1 MLLEMR
7 EITKVFPGVKALDT
21 VNLTLKAG
29 EILAIVGENGAGKST
44 LIKILSGAYQP
55 DKGEILLNGQK
66 AENMTPLTAIK
77 KGIGVIYQ
85 ELNSVDQLTVAEN
98 IFMGNLPRKG
108 RLKTIDYQAME
119 RDSRLLLT
127 RVGMKIHPFTLMEK
141 LSVAEKQLIEIA
153 KTLSKDI
160 KILVMDEP
168 TAALN
173 QKEIKILFGIIKE
186 LSAQGIGILYISHRM
201 EEIFQI
207 SDRVMVMRDGLA
219 IKTLVTSQTNID
231 ELIPLMVGRKIVDI
245 YPTREICTK
254 KEICFQVK
262 NLSTVFLKQIDF
274 DVHQGE
280 IVGLFGLMGC
290 GSNEIARSI
299 FGADSCHFDEMILND
314 SPVSITSP
322 EKAKKAGIAYIP
334 SDRKKEG
341 LMLIHNLCH
350 NISITILNQIKK
362 NHLINETLEKSQ
374 VDALINKL
382 SIKASSA
389 KVIVNN
395 LSGGNQQKVVLAKWL
410 SIKPKLLILN
420 EPTRGIDVGAKAEI
434 YKLMNDLCRQGIG
447 IIMVSSDLPEVMG
460 MADRILIIHDGQIKA
475 NMEKSEFTQDKILAK
490 AIGR

>member
-7 EITKVFPGVKALDT
+7 EITKVFPGVQALDT

-254 KEICFQVK
+254 TEICFQVK
-262 NLSTVFLKQIDF
+262 NLSTAFLKQIDF

-374 VDALINKL
+374 VDAWINKL

>member
-173 QKEIKILFGIIKE
+173 QKEIKI
-186 LSAQGIGILYISHRM
+186 
-201 EEIFQI
+201 
-207 SDRVMVMRDGLA
+207 
-219 IKTLVTSQTNID
+219 
-231 ELIPLMVGRKIVDI
+231 
-245 YPTREICTK
+245 
-254 KEICFQVK
+254 
-262 NLSTVFLKQIDF
+262 
-274 DVHQGE
+274 
-280 IVGLFGLMGC
+280 
-290 GSNEIARSI
+290 
-299 FGADSCHFDEMILND
+299 
-314 SPVSITSP
+314 
-322 EKAKKAGIAYIP
+322 
-334 SDRKKEG
+334 
-341 LMLIHNLCH
+341 
-350 NISITILNQIKK
+350 
-362 NHLINETLEKSQ
+362 
-374 VDALINKL
+374 
-382 SIKASSA
+382 
-389 KVIVNN
+389 
-395 LSGGNQQKVVLAKWL
+395 
-410 SIKPKLLILN
+410 
-420 EPTRGIDVGAKAEI
+420 
-434 YKLMNDLCRQGIG
+434 
-447 IIMVSSDLPEVMG
+447 
-460 MADRILIIHDGQIKA
+460 
-475 NMEKSEFTQDKILAK
+475 
-490 AIGR
+490 